1 MSIYSLFDSNEK
13 AEING
18 FMYTVQDGAIEI
30 SFLLARAG
38 GANKQFT
45 KKMAEALR
53 PHQHAM
59 NAGSLDEDLMIKL
72 QIDVMSETLVLDWAN
87 LATRDGEEI
96 DYSKEECVKLLTA
109 LPALR
114 DLLFEQC
121 NNRANFAHEE
131 REESAKS

>member
-13 AEING
+13 AEQNG
-18 FMYTVQDGAIEI
+18 FLFTVQDGSVEI

-38 GANKQFT
+38 GANKRFT

-59 NAGSLDEDLMIKL
+59 NAGTLDEDTMVAL
-72 QIDVMSETLVLDWAN
+72 QIDVMAETLVMDWSNVADRN
-87 LATRDGEEI
+87 GNEI
-96 DYSKEECVKLLTA
+96 EFSKEECIKLLES

-131 REESAKS
+131 RVESAKS

>member
-13 AEING
+13 AEQNG
-18 FMYTVQDGAIEI
+18 FLFTVQDGAIEI

-38 GANKQFT
+38 GANKKFT

-59 NAGSLDEDLMIKL
+59 NAGTLDEDVMVAL

-87 LATRDGEEI
+87 VADRNGDEVAF
-96 DYSKEECVKLLTA
+96 SKEECVKLLTS

-121 NNRANFAHEE
+121 NSRANFAHEE